1 MLNLQLSRMFAI
13 DGVIDSFFLF
23 DDGTTTVWV
32 NFASHGKKAL
42 LPKYAALKLVK

>member
-1 MLNLQLSRMFAI
+1 MFAI